1 MNKKIRVHN
10 YSLSMSQGSRIDG
23 RIIIKDVST
32 DNVYCSFEEKPK
44 NGKSELTTN
53 GYWSYIP
60 NKSFVGI
67 EEFKIKVNISGVG
80 IKYSTITIDVQEQ
93 ELSSKISKFLQFE
106 QKLRIDNYDDEIVE
120 IKNIELVVDIN
131 NKKIIKNDFNHTSKL
146 VLKGSLKY
154 LIYYDVGIVPVKKR
168 SFWLDEESDTEEF
181 IPEKEV
187 KVEKKSRF
195 NTVIELDD
203 VEVEDDI
210 EIESEIKYQNYRL
223 VNYEIINHYC
233 AIELYINK

>member
-1 MNKKIRVHN
+1 
-10 YSLSMSQGSRIDG
+10 MSQGSRIDG
-23 RIIIKDVST
+23 RIIIKDVSR
-32 DNVYCSFEEKPK
+32 DDVYCSFEERPK
-44 NGKSELTTN
+44 HGKSEVTTN

-60 NKSFVGI
+60 NKSFIGI

-80 IKYSTITIDVQEQ
+80 TKYSTITIDVQEQ

-106 QKLRIDNYDDEIVE
+106 QKLKIDNYDDEIVE

-146 VLKGSLKY
+146 ILKGSLKY
-154 LIYYDVGIVPVKKR
+154 LIYYDVGIVPVKRR
-168 SFWLDEESDTEEF
+168 SFWLDDELSDTEEF

-187 KVEKKSRF
+187 VVEKKAGF

-203 VEVEDDI
+203 LEVEDEI
-210 EIESEIKYQNYRL
+210 LIESEIKYQNYRL
-223 VNYEIINHYC
+223 MNYEIINHYC